1 MYFSDSDAERK
12 KERVSEWGSQVSV
25 NIAAFCHIMEIT
37 QLLSLFLVDA
47 RACSNILLEKLF
59 KSFFMFGLIT
69 IFYILNNFS
78 HSDLLFQLNNRII
91 KRSRG
96 KSECREMEKST
107 MPFGVCILF
116 LHFFSRQWKN
126 WNCDF
131 HSFFSVQ
138 RKDTLECL
146 RFLPTRFL
154 LVFTSFV
161 FFIFIAFLSSFR
173 FFPASSTVR
182 ARNKLQ
188 LGGRKSCK

>member
-126 WNCDF
+126 WNCGF
-131 HSFFSVQ
+131 HFFSFSSKEGYVGVSPLPS
-138 RKDTLECL
+138 DT
-146 RFLPTRFL
+146 F
-154 LVFTSFV
+154 SFGV
-161 FFIFIAFLSSFR
+161 HFICILYLYCISF
-173 FFPASSTVR
+173 
-182 ARNKLQ
+182 
-188 LGGRKSCK
+188 